1 MALIQVT
8 PDLLTG
14 KAAELRGLKDQHD
27 DAMAKMRTLI
37 YGLNEIWKGEA
48 QDAKVAR
55 YESMQPTFANFTQR
69 LEDYAGLMDA
79 VASTMEETD
88 QQMKSAMSGFGE

>member
-48 QDAKVAR
+48 QDAYVAR
-55 YESMQPTFANFTQR
+55 YESMQPTFANFTQM